1 MPMSIFFYLQIFGNM
16 GLRRVAE
23 FTLRTLVFHTLLA
36 HSSCGAFRTPIRTGR
51 QPATT
56 SSGVLSASPDASLLS
71 LRRRDFLLVATTTAG
86 LTAGGSLPLFTS
98 KAAAASSSAATA
110 ASATG
115 TGTAVT
121 TRLQEAVGGAVSGS
135 VLSLTKVLVKHPLDT
150 VAVRLQ
156 TTGSIS
162 GRSPPAR
169 VGQEPLSPSFAD
181 GLSRR
186 ALLFRGLFRG
196 IVPPLIF
203 AVPSGAVF
211 FGVKDFSKATLRDL
225 GSTPGQNSAR
235 KWLASR
241 EGSTLVS
248 VLVAQFPYWA
258 VRNPAELIKT
268 RAQAALELD
277 EILPEGDGIVD
288 EKRSVLDITRAA
300 VDEEGLAA
308 LWRGYGENILYAYP
322 ADALKFVIYEALTTR
337 GRTGG
342 SGGKAAKVPPLEAA
356 AVGALATAIA
366 QAMTTPLDLVRNR
379 VMVSSSGAPGT
390 DDTKS
395 LLPSSS
401 SLEESPAP
409 SYLGILSGIAR
420 EEGLAALWTG
430 TLPRV
435 GKAIISGAVQFGSYE
450 FSKSSM
456 TDFFSRKK

>member
-1 MPMSIFFYLQIFGNM
+1 MCLDLSVGKPSKS
-16 GLRRVAE
+16 
-23 FTLRTLVFHTLLA
+23 TL
-36 HSSCGAFRTPIRTGR
+36 HSWRTGAGPGWLMGSANTPVS
-51 QPATT
+51 QPRLGNAKAAP
-56 SSGVLSASPDASLLS
+56 SGDSNAGPSFAMAVL
-71 LRRRDFLLVATTTAG
+71 
-86 LTAGGSLPLFTS
+86 AGGF
-98 KAAAASSSAATA
+98 
-110 ASATG
+110 ASATVDVSIYPLD
-115 TGTAVT
+115 TLK
-121 TRLQEAVGGAVSGS
+121 TRLQAPQGFQRAGG
-135 VLSLTKVLVKHPLDT
+135 
-150 VAVRLQ
+150 
-156 TTGSIS
+156 TT
-162 GRSPPAR
+162 
-169 VGQEPLSPSFAD
+169 
-181 GLSRR
+181 
-186 ALLFRGLFRG
+186 GLFRG
-196 IVPPLIF
+196 VMAAAVG
-203 AVPSGAVF
+203 AVPGGAVF
-211 FGVKDFSKATLRDL
+211 FGAKDFSKATLRDL

-322 ADALKFVIYEALTTR
+322 ADALKFVIYEALTMR

-379 VMVSSSGAPGT
+379 VMVSSSRAAGT

-420 EEGLAALWTG
+420 EEGFAALWTG

-456 TDFFSRKK
+456 ADFFSKKK